1 MAQYKAIRVA
11 YGEALAE
18 LGAQNEDVVVLD
30 ADLSHATMTC
40 LFAEKFPER
49 FFDIGIAE
57 QNMINIAAGLSTMGY
72 IPFVSSFAI
81 FCTGRAY
88 EQIRNSIAY
97 NKLNVKIGATHAGI
111 TLGEDGGSHQ
121 AFEDLALMRVIPG
134 MTIIVPSDANETVKA
149 VKAASELKGPVYLRL
164 ARLPS
169 IVFDKEYPFEIGKAN
184 VLKEGQDLVIFACGI
199 MVDEAIEAAL
209 ELEKQGINAAVVNV
223 HTIKPIDSETVL
235 RYANTC
241 KNIITVEEHSSIGGL
256 GDAIADVLIGKGD
269 FRFKKIGINDRFGQ
283 SGKPLDLLNEY
294 GLTAKNI
301 AKQSL
306 ELLNQDNS

>member
-49 FFDIGIAE
+49 FFNIGIAE

-88 EQIRNSIAY
+88 EQIRNSITY